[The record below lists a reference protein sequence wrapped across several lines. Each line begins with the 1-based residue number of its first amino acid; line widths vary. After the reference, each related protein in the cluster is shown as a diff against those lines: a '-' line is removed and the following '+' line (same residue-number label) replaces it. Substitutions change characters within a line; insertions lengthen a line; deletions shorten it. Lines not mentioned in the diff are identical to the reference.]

1 MEISMD
7 DDQKPRR
14 MLGDYSDWVRHQGD
28 VDFDFKWHIMQMIA
42 LLLAL
47 IGSFFFI
54 MHIFFL

>member
-1 MEISMD
+1 MD
-7 DDQKPRR
+7 DDQKPKR
-14 MLGDYSDWVRHQGD
+14 MLDSDYSHWIRNEID
-28 VDFDFKWHIMQMIA
+28 VAFDRKWHIMQMIA